1 MFTAS
6 AARWPSAARRG
17 NVGMKVIGMEVGMLG
32 VNCYLVFS
40 EDTKEAAIVDPGGDG
55 KRILARV
62 RQEGLTVRC
71 VINTHGHSDH
81 IGANN
86 AVLEATGAP
95 LCIHAADAGMLLD
108 AKENLSIYIGAPI
121 VSRAADR
128 ILQDGDTIA
137 IGGET
142 LTVLHTPG
150 HTAGG
155 ICLAGDGFVL
165 TGDTLFAGSVGRCDF
180 PGGSMQTLVESI
192 HGKLLP
198 LPDAMKAYPGHG
210 PATTIGAER
219 RGNPFL

>member
-1 MFTAS
+1 M
-6 AARWPSAARRG
+6 G
-17 NVGMKVIGMEVGMLG
+17 LKVIGMEVGMLG

-40 EDTKEAAIVDPGGDG
+40 EETKEAAVVDPGGDA
-55 KRILARV
+55 KRVLARV
-62 RQEGLTVRC
+62 GQEGLTVRY

-95 LCIHAADAGMLLD
+95 LLIHEADAGMLLD
-108 AKENLSIYIGAPI
+108 AKQNLSVYIGPPI

-128 ILQDGDTIA
+128 ILKDGDTIA

-150 HTAGG
+150 HTEGG
-155 ICLAGDGFVL
+155 VCLLGDGFVL
-165 TGDTLFAGSVGRCDF
+165 TGDTLFEGSVGRCDF
-180 PGGSMQTLVESI
+180 PGGSMQALVASI
-192 HGKLLP
+192 HSKLLP
-198 LPDAMKAYPGHG
+198 LADETKTYPGHG
-210 PATTIGAER
+210 PATTIGRER